1 MPPQND
7 KLDSILRES
16 VNVQMISG
24 SANAEGLLRYSG
36 TLGAGQAS
44 STTLLVSAQ
53 LSADATTCAVHINC
67 DDMLSCNGV
76 LSHLQKV
83 LSNA

>member
-53 LSADATTCAVHINC
+53 LSADATTCTVHINC